1 MSAAIKRMTVG
12 LVIVIGIV
20 ILISSFAQAQPMRM
34 TTEERVKMLKD
45 SLKLNDKQ
53 AEKITAIL
61 NQQSTEVIATFEKY
75 SDNRDSIRTAMQGIT
90 QKYDKQITAVLTK
103 AQAKKYEAM
112 QAERRKRMGMRNQ

>member
-1 MSAAIKRMTVG
+1 MSAVIKRMAIG

-20 ILISSFAQAQPMRM
+20 ILISSFAQAQPMRI

-61 NQQSTEVIATFEKY
+61 NQQSTEMIATFEKY
-75 SDNRDSIRTAMQGIT
+75 SDNRDSMRVAMQGIT
-90 QKYDKQITAVLTK
+90 QKCNKQIAAVLTK